1 MQRSELAGGPGGVG
15 TLRNPG
21 QETKQF
27 GELPEKLRERILQAR
42 ERGFPPGYEKVLK
55 SYYTRLAQPAAGPE
69 KKAEETPPT
78 PPPGR

>member
-15 TLRNPG
+15 TLQNPG

-55 SYYTRLAQPAAGPE
+55 SYYTRLAEQAAGTKKPPE
-69 KKAEETPPT
+69 DAPKPPDE
-78 PPPGR
+78 GR